1 MLSSA
6 LLVDVL
12 LLALSRVSPIAATPA
27 PEAATQHRRQTVD
40 WQKYVRAP
48 SSTTVSPVSIVSSY
62 TEGSVTN
69 PKGLLSPGGD
79 PTVLTRPVPA
89 SGATDV
95 VPQIVVDFG
104 QNIVGYLS
112 INFAGASS
120 DTTGLP
126 GIRLAFSETIQYGYL
141 TTVSDFSR
149 SDNVSFNLRQLSFN
163 IANHSQGDSIT
174 PGSDQVSCR
183 F

>member
-1 MLSSA
+1 MLSSVLFA
-6 LLVDVL
+6 DIL
-12 LLALSRVSPIAATPA
+12 LLALSRVSPTLAIPA
-27 PEAATQHRRQTVD
+27 PAELAHHRQQTVD

-62 TEGSVTN
+62 TAGSVTN
-69 PKGLLSPGGD
+69 PEALLTPGGD
-79 PTVLTRPVPA
+79 PTILTRPVPA
-89 SGATDV
+89 SGAADV

-126 GIRLAFSETIQYGYL
+126 GIRLAFSESIQYGYL
-141 TTVSDFSR
+141 TNVSDFSR
-149 SDNVSFNLRQLSFN
+149 SDNVSIDVHTLLKLS
-163 IANHSQGDSIT
+163 
-174 PGSDQVSCR
+174 
-183 F
+183 